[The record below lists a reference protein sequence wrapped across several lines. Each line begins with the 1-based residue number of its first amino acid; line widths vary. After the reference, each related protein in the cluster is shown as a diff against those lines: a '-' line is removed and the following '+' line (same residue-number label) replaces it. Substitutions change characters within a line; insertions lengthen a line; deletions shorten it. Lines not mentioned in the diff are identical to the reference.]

1 MQHLLSVKSSLG
13 IPKALV
19 PGATRKCDKLV
30 DVHASHGWTSISMGS
45 ASANSINSRCWSIFV
60 DVDGQ
65 LYFSSD
71 WTLLDTDHYVNP
83 LPEISTVSWGKL
95 LPLLFTSVMSPKA
108 LWRANLRI
116 SMTDM
121 PQQAN
126 KLVNKHQTPNTWQW
140 YQMGHKTYRQCSML
154 RDLWQ
159 SCAEKADNREWEN
172 RGERQSLQGMYN
184 LAGEEVDLWQ
194 AEDGDGDVPPRAKVK
209 RPAPSTRA
217 VLKIRQTR
225 VGGSMQK
232 EC

>member
-126 KLVNKHQTPNTWQW
+126 KLVNKHQTPNTVNSPKQEATVAMAVVPNGPQDLQAMLHAERPVAKLCWKGWQ
-140 YQMGHKTYRQCSML
+140 QRM
-154 RDLWQ
+154 
-159 SCAEKADNREWEN
+159 REQRRE
-172 RGERQSLQGMYN
+172 
-184 LAGEEVDLWQ
+184 A
-194 AEDGDGDVPPRAKVK
+194 VPSGNV
-209 RPAPSTRA
+209 
-217 VLKIRQTR
+217 
-225 VGGSMQK
+225 
-232 EC
+232 